1 MRTLPKI
8 VAKTKVGKSVIVKV
22 WRNKKLISK
31 KVILGRLE
39 SSGEF
44 KAKIKPEN
52 EKTETSTIDSLK
64 ITVRILTDQDVV
76 ARKLPEGTKGLVITK
91 IELTS
96 PLNYLQ
102 VNDIIVEVQKKKI
115 TSIKMLNDIVND
127 VLQSDESNLLIVVYN
142 NQNQRRYL
150 GVKIK

>member
-1 MRTLPKI
+1 MEKSKI
-8 VAKTKVGKSVIVKV
+8 SIPNFSAS
-22 WRNKKLISK
+22 LISK

-44 KAKIKPEN
+44 KVKIKSEN
-52 EKTETSTIDSLK
+52 EKKETSTIDSLK

-115 TSIKMLNDIVND
+115 TSIKMLNDTVND

-150 GVKIK
+150 GAKIK